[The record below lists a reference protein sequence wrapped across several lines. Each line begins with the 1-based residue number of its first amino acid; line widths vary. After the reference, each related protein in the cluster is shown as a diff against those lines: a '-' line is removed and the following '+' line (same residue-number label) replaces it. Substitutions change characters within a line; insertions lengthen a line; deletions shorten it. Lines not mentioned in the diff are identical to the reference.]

1 MYMCFIRGSTI
12 CCSLV
17 WISRVL
23 RQQWLHNLFLC
34 FSCKALNDLPFSL
47 FPGYWC
53 FSTLH
58 TELNSPNSAAFEITR
73 FLERQNIWSVESSF
87 WFILLV
93 VGNSYSWLLGIHALG
108 CWAGNLRAVKSS
120 DDCGWIL
127 SFPQCALRPKR
138 DNETRIPQSFCE
150 YVGARRWMQ
159 SNSNTVTKRRCFSL
173 FCSSQRITVF
183 RQNLPLQLCSTFT
196 ARKFQSSLCFSVL
209 RALSLSLIVQPLYD
223 RRICKSSFD
232 RGKLRVTCC
241 LVSEFIWAETFVPT
255 KGNCDFASQFWKC
268 NSGSS

>member
-1 MYMCFIRGSTI
+1 M
-12 CCSLV
+12 
-17 WISRVL
+17 
-23 RQQWLHNLFLC
+23 
-34 FSCKALNDLPFSL
+34 
-47 FPGYWC
+47 
-53 FSTLH
+53 
-58 TELNSPNSAAFEITR
+58 
-73 FLERQNIWSVESSF
+73 
-87 WFILLV
+87 LLV
-93 VGNSYSWLLGIHALG
+93 VGNSYSRLLGIHALGCWEFMLLVVGNSCPWLLGIHALGCWEFMLLVVGNSCSWLLGIHALG